1 MTLSTKIPI
10 GNVVEKG
17 IDWMTQNFSGFF
29 TAIKEALSGIIDG
42 AGWFLSIIPAVIF
55 IIAIV
60 LLSWWIAGKGIAVFA
75 GIGLFLI
82 HNLGLWD
89 KTMQTLALVTASTL
103 IALIIGLPLGI
114 LMSKS
119 DTANKI
125 IRPILDF
132 MQTMPAFVY
141 LIPAVYFFD
150 LGTVP
155 GAVATI
161 IFAMPPI
168 VRLTNLG
175 IRQVPMDVVE
185 ATKSFGATSS
195 QLLFKVQFPLAVP
208 TIMAGLNQT
217 IMLSLSMVVISAMIG
232 ADGLGKTVYEGITQ
246 MNVGKGFE
254 GGLAVVIMAM
264 LLDRI
269 TQGLGSAS
277 KKSGRAFVKGLINK
291 RSEYKHKK
299 KEEIYE

>member
-1 MTLSTKIPI
+1 MMLSMKIPI
-10 GNVVEKG
+10 GIYMEKV
-17 IDWMTQNFSGFF
+17 IDWMTVNFAGFFSGVKD
-29 TAIKEALSGIIDG
+29 ILSSIISGIE
-42 AGWFLSIIPAVIF
+42 WFLSAIPILLF
-55 IIAIV
+55 IAIIIF
-60 LLSWWIAGKGIAVFA
+60 LAWWFAGKGIAIFS
-75 GIGLFLI
+75 GIGLLLI
-82 HNLGLWD
+82 NNLGLWD
-89 KTMQTLALVTASTL
+89 KTMTTLALVGAATL

-119 DTANKI
+119 DNANKI

-150 LGTVP
+150 LGSVP

-161 IFAMPPI
+161 IFAMPPV

-175 IRQVPMDVVE
+175 VRQVQADVVE
-185 ATKSFGATSS
+185 AARSFGATPG
-195 QLLFKVQFPLAVP
+195 QLLFKVQVPLAVP
-208 TIMAGLNQT
+208 SIMAGLNQT

-246 MNVGKGFE
+246 MNIGKGFE

-269 TQGLGSAS
+269 TQSLGTRQG
-277 KKSGRAFVKGLINK
+277 KSGRVFVKNRRIRK
-291 RSEYKHKK
+291 THK
-299 KEEIYE
+299 E

>member
-1 MTLSTKIPI
+1 MILNSKIPI
-10 GNVVEKG
+10 GDVTENG
-17 IDWMTQNFSGFF
+17 IDWLTENYSEFF
-29 TAIKEALSGIIDG
+29 TGIRDSIETIIDG
-42 AGWFLSIIPAVIF
+42 LFWFLISIPIPIF
-55 IIAIV
+55 IALIV
-60 LLSWWIAGKGIAVFA
+60 LIAWYLSSKGTAAFA

-82 HNLGLWD
+82 QNMGLWE
-89 KTMQTLALVTASTL
+89 KTMETLALVGAATL
-103 IALIIGLPLGI
+103 ITLVIGLPLGI

-119 DTANKI
+119 NIAEKI
-125 IRPILDF
+125 LRPVLDF

-150 LGTVP
+150 LGAVP

-175 IRQVPMDVVE
+175 IRQVPGDVIE
-185 ATKSFGATSS
+185 ASKSFGATSW
-195 QLLFKVQFPLAVP
+195 QLLFKVQVPLAVP

-232 ADGLGKTVYEGITQ
+232 ADGLGRVVYEGITQ
-246 MNVGKGFE
+246 MNMGKGFE
-254 GGLAVVIMAM
+254 GGLAVVILAM

-269 TQGLGSAS
+269 TQSLSAEQNVS
-277 KKSGRAFVKGLINK
+277 GKAYVKNLLAKRVKNKSV
-291 RSEYKHKK
+291 
-299 KEEIYE
+299 

>member
-1 MTLSTKIPI
+1 MALSEKLPV
-10 GNVVEKG
+10 GSLVEKG
-17 IDWMTQNFSGFF
+17 IDWMTQNFSDFF
-29 TAIKEALSGIIDG
+29 TAVKEVLSGVIDG
-42 AGWFLSIIPAVIF
+42 TGWFLTIIPAFIF
-55 IIAIV
+55 IILV
-60 LLSWWIAGKGIAVFA
+60 SLLSWWIAGKGLAIFA

-82 HNLGLWD
+82 HNLNLWD
-89 KTMQTLALVTASTL
+89 KTMQTLALVNASTL

-119 DTANKI
+119 DAANKI

-175 IRQVPMDVVE
+175 IRQVPADVVE
-185 ATKSFGATSS
+185 AAKSFGSTPA
-195 QLLFKVQFPLAVP
+195 QLLFKVRIPLAVP

-246 MNVGKGFE
+246 MNIGKGFE

-269 TQGLGSAS
+269 TQCLGATPP
-277 KKSGRAFVKGLINK
+277 KSGK
-291 RSEYKHKK
+291 RFI
-299 KEEIYE
+299 KELLGK

>member
-1 MTLSTKIPI
+1 MPFNGKIPI
-10 GNVVEKG
+10 GDFVEKG
-17 IDWMTQNFSGFF
+17 IDWMTKNFSGFF
-29 TAIKEALSGIIDG
+29 AAIKEALSGIIDG
-42 AGWFLSIIPAVIF
+42 TSWLLSAIPVVVF
-55 IIAIV
+55 IIIV
-60 LLSWWIAGKGIAVFA
+60 AFLAWWIAGKGLAIFT

-82 HNLGLWD
+82 ANLNLWD
-89 KTMQTLALVTASTL
+89 KTMQTLALVSASTL
-103 IALIIGLPLGI
+103 IALVVGLPLGI
-114 LMSKS
+114 VMSKS

-175 IRQVPMDVVE
+175 IRQVPADVVE
-185 ATKSFGATSS
+185 AARSFGSTPS
-195 QLLFKVQFPLAVP
+195 QLLFKVRIPLAIP

-246 MNVGKGFE
+246 MNIGKGFE

-264 LLDRI
+264 LLDRM
-269 TQGLGSAS
+269 TQCLGSAS
-277 KKSGRAFVKGLINK
+277 QKSGKAFVKRILSE
-291 RSEYKHKK
+291 RSNHK
-299 KEEIYE
+299 

>member
-1 MTLSTKIPI
+1 MLNQKIPI
-10 GNVVEKG
+10 GSVVERF
-17 IDWMTQNFSGFF
+17 IDELKEFEGFF
-29 TAIKEALSGIIDG
+29 NAIKNSLSSIIDG
-42 AGWFLSIIPAVIF
+42 TSWLLSAIP
-55 IIAIV
+55 V
-60 LLSWWIAGKGIAVFA
+60 LLFVALAMLLAWWLSGKGIAIFTGV
-75 GIGLFLI
+75 GLLLI
-82 HNLGLWD
+82 YNLGLWQ
-89 KTMQTLALVTASTL
+89 KTMLTLALVSSATIIT
-103 IALIIGLPLGI
+103 LIIGLPLGI
-114 LMSKS
+114 LMAKNN
-119 DTANKI
+119 TANVI
-125 IRPILDF
+125 IRPVMDF

-175 IRQVPMDVVE
+175 IRQVPADVVE
-185 ATKSFGATSS
+185 AAKSFGATPT
-195 QLLFKVQFPLAVP
+195 QLLFKVQMPLAIP

-246 MNVGKGFE
+246 MKMGKGFE

-264 LLDRI
+264 ILDRI
-269 TQGLGSAS
+269 TQCLGVAS
-277 KKSGRAFVKGLINK
+277 KNSGKALIMNK
-291 RSEYKHKK
+291 LAKRER
-299 KEEIYE
+299 

>member
-1 MTLSTKIPI
+1 MFNTKIPI
-10 GNVVEKG
+10 GDFMEEV
-17 IDWMTQNFSGFF
+17 IDWMTKNFSGFF
-29 TAIKEALSGIIDG
+29 TAVKGAISGIIDG
-42 AGWFLSIIPAVIF
+42 GSWLLMAIPVAVFIVGAIFLA
-55 IIAIV
+55 
-60 LLSWWIAGKGIAVFA
+60 WWISGKGMAVFT

-82 HNLGLWD
+82 YNLGLWE
-89 KTMQTLALVTASTL
+89 KTMLTLALVSAATL
-103 IALIIGLPLGI
+103 IALLLGLPLGI

-119 DTANKI
+119 NTANKI
-125 IRPILDF
+125 VRPILDF

-175 IRQVPMDVVE
+175 IRQVPADVVE
-185 ATKSFGATSS
+185 AARSFGSTPA
-195 QLLFKVQFPLAVP
+195 QLLFKVQIPLAVP
-208 TIMAGLNQT
+208 TMMAGLNQT

-246 MNVGKGFE
+246 MKMGKGFE

-269 TQGLGSAS
+269 TQSLGAAQN
-277 KKSGRAFVKGLINK
+277 KSGRVLIKALLNK
-291 RSEYKHKK
+291 HSRNKTT
-299 KEEIYE
+299 